1 MVKML
6 NRDYPDYQDCRD
18 FIINQANPA
27 NHENHGS
34 KMYLDC
40 QEYITI

>member
-1 MVKML
+1 ML
-6 NRDYPDYQDCRD
+6 NRDYLDYQDCPD

-34 KMYLDC
+34 NF
-40 QEYITI
+40 